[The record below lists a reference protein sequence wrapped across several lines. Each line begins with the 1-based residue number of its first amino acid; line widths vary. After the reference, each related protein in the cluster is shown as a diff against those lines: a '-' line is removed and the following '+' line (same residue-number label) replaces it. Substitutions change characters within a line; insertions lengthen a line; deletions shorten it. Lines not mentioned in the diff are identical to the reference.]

1 MRKGEKTLIAI
12 IVVIVVYLF
21 IGTMIFHGFAPF
33 WKAQKYF
40 PNALV
45 VGIKDIFKY
54 YKTKQYKKFTK
65 SGIIMYGGLFGTGK
79 TFNIVDYVCR
89 VYKHY
94 DNIEIYSNV
103 TLNGIPFTPFE
114 YFEQI
119 TEPVEDG
126 KFRIYVCDEFGSLFN
141 SRNYKGTML
150 TESQYLTS
158 LNQLRK
164 ENKLLL
170 ISTQRYGMVDKIFRQ
185 VCMEW
190 RECHKLWRFMW
201 FYRYDPYDLEY
212 SFDPRI
218 VQPLSLFPVMTFAT
232 NKKRAQYNTHEFV
245 KGFDNPITI
254 TDRSD
259 TTSFTSADFGY
270 SQKAKKRY
278 IKRSN
283 K

>member
-1 MRKGEKTLIAI
+1 MIILLVILIYF
-12 IVVIVVYLF
+12 VV
-21 IGTMIFHGFAPF
+21 GAMIFRGFAPF
-33 WKAQKYF
+33 LIAQQHF
-40 PNALV
+40 PRAIV
-45 VGIKDIFKY
+45 TGVKDIIRYFKD
-54 YKTKQYKKFTK
+54 KKYKKFTT

-89 VYKHY
+89 IYKHY

-103 TLNGIPFTPFE
+103 TLNNIPFVPFE
-114 YFEQI
+114 FFEQI

-141 SRNYKGTML
+141 SRNYKGTQL

-190 RECHKLWRFMW
+190 RECKKLWRFMW

-218 VQPLSLFPVMTFAT
+218 VQPLSIFPTMTFAT
-232 NKKRAQYNTHEFV
+232 DKKRNQYDTHEFV

-259 TTSFTSADFGY
+259 AASFINADYGY
-270 SQKAKKRY
+270 SQKAKKHY
-278 IKRSN
+278 VKRSN